1 MTWFDHIL
9 KVVEWRIR
17 QISLEKIVVP
27 APLSLHFS
35 RALHLSLQQKLH
47 LHFVLQ
53 PSAYQCFSLPSCIL
67 LPMPRWLSTDFS
79 VHPRQV
85 LSLLFI
91 ICLLTIIWLRAKC
104 PEFQEILF
112 LCFFS
117 LLGRLNDAV
126 GYPSWNISV
135 LEVERDF
142 CLSSYSHDSAVT
154 EQQWVEWQR

>member
-1 MTWFDHIL
+1 M
-9 KVVEWRIR
+9 EWRIR
-17 QISLEKIVVP
+17 HISQENIVFP
-27 APLSLHFS
+27 APLSLPFS
-35 RALHLSLQQKLH
+35 RALHLSLHQNLH

-53 PSAYQCFSLPSCIL
+53 PFAHQCFSLPCCML

-79 VHPRQV
+79 FHPRQV

-104 PEFQEILF
+104 PEFREILF

-117 LLGRLNDAV
+117 LLGRLNEAV
-126 GYPSWNISV
+126 GYPSV
-135 LEVERDF
+135 LEVQRDF

-154 EQQWVEWQR
+154 EQQWVE